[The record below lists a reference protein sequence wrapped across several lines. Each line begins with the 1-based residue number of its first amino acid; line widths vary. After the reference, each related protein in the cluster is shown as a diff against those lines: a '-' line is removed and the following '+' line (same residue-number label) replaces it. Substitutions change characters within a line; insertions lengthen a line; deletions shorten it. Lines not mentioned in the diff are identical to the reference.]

1 MTMCESEIIIS
12 SPPTI
17 GDTLSRLI
25 SNNHEMKNNNNG
37 QEEKTESKG
46 FALLNFI
53 YMIMINKFRYKFGS
67 IIIVQNGNDVVD

>member
-1 MTMCESEIIIS
+1 
-12 SPPTI
+12 
-17 GDTLSRLI
+17 
-25 SNNHEMKNNNNG
+25 MKNNNNG

-53 YMIMINKFRYKFGS
+53 YMIMINKFRNKFGS

>member
-37 QEEKTESKG
+37 QEEGMAAGGDAERLQTSPSEAQG
-46 FALLNFI
+46 CTPET
-53 YMIMINKFRYKFGS
+53 Y
-67 IIIVQNGNDVVD
+67 Q

>member
-1 MTMCESEIIIS
+1 MFLKRHTKLQNSFLQMTMCESEIIIS
-12 SPPTI
+12 SLLSI

-37 QEEKTESKG
+37 QEEKTKSKG

-53 YMIMINKFRYKFGS
+53 YMIMRKKI
-67 IIIVQNGNDVVD
+67 